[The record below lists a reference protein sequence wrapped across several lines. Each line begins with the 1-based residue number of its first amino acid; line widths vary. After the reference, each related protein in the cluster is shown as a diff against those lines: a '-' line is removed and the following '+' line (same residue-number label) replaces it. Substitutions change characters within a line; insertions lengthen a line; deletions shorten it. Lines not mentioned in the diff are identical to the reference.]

1 MDELLLYVA
10 ATLSVVALIMLMVK
24 PLWGVMA
31 IFIVRPLVDATWA
44 QTLVFDFKL
53 TELVSSL
60 VPLIIFVRM
69 LTDDSTRRPFSN
81 MPLKWIWL
89 IYSVDSV
96 LFSSLV
102 MFDDDW
108 RAGLSVLMRHLN
120 GLAAF
125 YMVQAYCRDEKDFWR
140 FAWSLAIAGIFPMAT
155 GVIEGVTGI
164 HWRLTLAEND
174 VVRNIGL
181 YHDGIT
187 IRYYALQT
195 IMGLLLISAIGK
207 RSFVKTGFCVVYGL
221 AAVFVLKGAY
231 SKSGVLTLLAWVVLW
246 PVMRKNFKALVGLG
260 IGAAVAA
267 VYFSREIMDSIGF
280 IFVRELGAVQGQVQL
295 NQTFAGRWY
304 IWTDMLK
311 EWHSLGLIPQMFGAG
326 HMANGAHN
334 DYLQI
339 LFHGGWVGLIIY
351 VALLAAIGGSIV
363 RLLWKRLDVWS
374 IAPLLVFIMWIVD
387 TIGLVPSAYSGYQW
401 FVWGI
406 VGFCL
411 RHRQDETRLPQTAP
425 ASSVPAVRFT
435 NLMGA
440 A

>member
-1 MDELLLYVA
+1 MDEILLYIA
-10 ATLSVVALIMLMVK
+10 AALSVLALILLMVK

-44 QTLVFDFKL
+44 QTLVFEFKL

-60 VPLIIFVRM
+60 VPLIIFLRM
-69 LTDDSTRRPFSN
+69 ITDDSTRRPFRD

-89 IYSVDSV
+89 IYSIDSIM
-96 LFSSLV
+96 FSSLV

-125 YMVQAYCRDEKDFWR
+125 YMVQAYCRDEKDFLR

-155 GVIEGVTGI
+155 GVVEGVTGV
-164 HWRLTLAEND
+164 HWRTTLAEND
-174 VVRNIGL
+174 VIRNIGL

-195 IMGLLLISAIGK
+195 IMGLLLIHAIGK
-207 RSFVKTGFCVVYGL
+207 RSFFNTAFCLLYGL
-221 AAVFVLKGAY
+221 AAAFVLKGAY
-231 SKSGVLTLLAWVVLW
+231 SKSGVLTLLAWTVLW
-246 PVMRKNFKALVGLG
+246 PVLRKNMKAVVGLAA
-260 IGAAVAA
+260 GAAIVA

-295 NQTFAGRWY
+295 DQTFAGRWF

-311 EWHSLGLIPQMFGAG
+311 QWQGLGLIAQMFGAG
-326 HMANGAHN
+326 KMANGAHN

-339 LFHGGWVGLIIY
+339 LFHGGWVGLVIY
-351 VALLAAIGGSIV
+351 IALLFSIGWSIG
-363 RLLWKRLDVWS
+363 RLMWKRLDVWA
-374 IAPLLVFIMWIVD
+374 IAALFVFIMWIVD

-401 FVWGI
+401 FVWGVI
-406 VGFCL
+406 GFCL
-411 RHRQDETRLPQTAP
+411 RHRQDEVLAPQAATHAAAAP
-425 ASSVPAVRFT
+425 RFP
-435 NLMGA
+435 NLLGA